1 MVGTQSV
8 IEIIGRTQSGITRPF
23 QCRLDDDQV
32 YAVKGRD
39 ALPRGLIA
47 ELIAAHLGREIGLP
61 IPPFLIAEVSPAL
74 VAATEDPVFASSIE
88 PGLGFASL
96 WQEPIADL
104 TRSAISDF
112 APELLARVLVFD
124 HWIRNGDRTLTE
136 LGGNANLF
144 VKLDTNSLVVIDHNL
159 AFSPHHDSTDL
170 EVHACRE
177 AWLETKRNMLFRLE
191 MTETCVRARDSLDE
205 LILDIPGEWTEN
217 EPGMVD
223 QVRDT
228 LSRIELDEFWEELP

>member
-96 WQEPIADL
+96 WQE
-104 TRSAISDF
+104 
-112 APELLARVLVFD
+112 
-124 HWIRNGDRTLTE
+124 
-136 LGGNANLF
+136 
-144 VKLDTNSLVVIDHNL
+144 
-159 AFSPHHDSTDL
+159 
-170 EVHACRE
+170 
-177 AWLETKRNMLFRLE
+177 
-191 MTETCVRARDSLDE
+191 
-205 LILDIPGEWTEN
+205 
-217 EPGMVD
+217 
-223 QVRDT
+223 
-228 LSRIELDEFWEELP
+228 